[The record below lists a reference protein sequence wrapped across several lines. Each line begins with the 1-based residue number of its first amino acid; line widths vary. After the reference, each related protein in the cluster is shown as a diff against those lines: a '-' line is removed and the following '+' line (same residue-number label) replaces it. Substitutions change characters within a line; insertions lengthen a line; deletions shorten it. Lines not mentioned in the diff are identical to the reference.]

1 MSRTIA
7 RRDEVWCMSGN
18 DCTFLLEETQLREDN
33 YEYNTVEANT
43 IMQIQREE
51 KTWMNT
57 DQAETTT
64 VHKLEEEGL

>member
-1 MSRTIA
+1 MCPFTNQEGDNPLPPNMSRTIA

-43 IMQIQREE
+43 IM
-51 KTWMNT
+51 
-57 DQAETTT
+57 
-64 VHKLEEEGL
+64 